1 MELTL
6 RGHQSK
12 HDQRPTQPP
21 KPPPTQPLSKTHLSK
36 RRGQSQSH
44 FPRSKALSHPATA
57 LGRELF
63 PRSSGAIEMQITT
76 LTSNLLGRVKSGPR
90 PEVRLEVRREVRD
103 TRRSLTKDAMG
114 PKNRTDAS
122 LRAVLYAVT
131 GNLFVTALKFIGWTV
146 SLSPSMLA
154 ESVHSLADT
163 LNQVLLF
170 VGIRHGEGKPTPLYP
185 FGKGRARYIWNL
197 VSAMGIFFVGF
208 GFTTYHGISA
218 LISANPHEAVHT
230 GWVTAVTLVISLLVE
245 GYTLFVAIGSVNQA
259 RGERLFW
266 EFVNHGDDP
275 TGVAVFLEDA
285 IAVTGV
291 ITASI
296 GLLLSNLLQ
305 SPIPDAICSIIIGC
319 LLGCM
324 AVILA
329 VANGRILMGVAAT
342 VDEQDEIRDFLEAY
356 PTVERVVS
364 LKTGVMAP
372 GSLRLAIEIEFHG
385 GILINRQQIER
396 DAERIRDGE
405 DPTYILFET
414 AERMVRTVGREIN
427 KLESDLVTRF
437 PHVHMIDL
445 EVN

>member
-1 MELTL
+1 
-6 RGHQSK
+6 
-12 HDQRPTQPP
+12 
-21 KPPPTQPLSKTHLSK
+21 
-36 RRGQSQSH
+36 
-44 FPRSKALSHPATA
+44 
-57 LGRELF
+57 
-63 PRSSGAIEMQITT
+63 
-76 LTSNLLGRVKSGPR
+76 
-90 PEVRLEVRREVRD
+90 
-103 TRRSLTKDAMG
+103 MG
-114 PKNRTDAS
+114 PKNRNDAS
-122 LRAVLYAVT
+122 LRAVLAAVS
-131 GNLFVTALKFIGWTV
+131 GNLLVTCAKFLGWMV

-154 ESVHSLADT
+154 EAVHSLADT

-170 VGIRHGEGKPTPLYP
+170 VGIRHGEGKPTPIYP

-208 GFTTYHGISA
+208 GFTTYHGIES
-218 LISANPHEAVHT
+218 LVTLSRNEPVHT
-230 GWVTAVTLVISLLVE
+230 GWIPAAVLLLSFIVE
-245 GYTLFVAIGSVNQA
+245 GYTLYIAIGSVNQS
-259 RGERLFW
+259 RGDRNFW
-266 EFVNHGDDP
+266 EFVSHGDDP

-305 SPIPDAICSIIIGC
+305 TPLPDAICSIIIGC
-319 LLGCM
+319 LLGVM
-324 AVILA
+324 AVVLA
-329 VANGRILMGVAAT
+329 VANGRILMGISAT
-342 VDEQDEIRDFLEAY
+342 VDEEDEIQEFLEAY

-364 LKTGVMAP
+364 LKTAVMAP

-405 DPTYILFET
+405 NPTYILFET

-427 KLESDLVTRF
+427 KLESDLVAKF